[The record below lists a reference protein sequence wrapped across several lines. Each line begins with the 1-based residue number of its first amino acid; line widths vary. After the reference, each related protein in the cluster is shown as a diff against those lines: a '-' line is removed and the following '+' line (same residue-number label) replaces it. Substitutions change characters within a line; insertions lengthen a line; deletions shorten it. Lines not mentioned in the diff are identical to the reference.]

1 MALCILYKGDKM
13 DKMNA
18 FLNLIGALNDETR
31 VIILAFLQNHGELCV
46 CDLQNALDL
55 KQSRLSRHLKI
66 LKDCGFLYVK
76 RKGTW
81 AYYGINEN
89 LSIFHIECLKAMQEL
104 QLSLPPLQKITCN
117 KEI

>member
-1 MALCILYKGDKM
+1 M
-13 DKMNA
+13 DRINV

-31 VIILAFLQNHGELCV
+31 ILILAFLKANGELCV
-46 CDLQNALDL
+46 CDLQNILNL

-89 LSIFHIECLKAMQEL
+89 LSVFHTECLKAIQEL
-104 QLSLPPLQKITCN
+104 QISLPPLQHITCN
-117 KEI
+117 KEM